1 MPSVPSHQRGR
12 SSGWLSVQVIAWMR
26 SRAAASGADPTGIA
40 DEPASIWR
48 APTVEARTGLSR
60 STLYR
65 LAATGQFPRPIHL
78 AARSSERDA
87 A

>member
-1 MPSVPSHQRGR
+1 MPAISTSPCGR
-12 SSGWLSVQVIAWMR
+12 ASGWLSAHVIAWMR
-26 SRAAASGADPTGIA
+26 SRAAASGADPSAIA
-40 DEPASIWR
+40 DEPAAIWR